1 MPPTVP
7 DTEQSHLT
15 INVYDGTRN
24 LVKDGTSVLYTIID
38 GNQKQLLRKSYN
50 KSSKDFD
57 VPFYDNFGDQ
67 YTLIA
72 WAKDYQQAGFAPVHL
87 TRDTPTTVDLMLIP
101 NKPEFNFAN
110 APWDIMKLKL
120 PFIASD
126 ITDSKGR
133 DRYETLMEEKPKA
146 LASLLNLTTAM
157 KQIFLANG
165 TPLDYLKE
173 VIWDDTLAQDRFFCY
188 CDATLIDQVR
198 DAANKGLFAPE
209 FGSSVFHAG
218 ATASWKQIQFGE
230 ANVQL
235 TFHENEKQT
244 IDGTK
249 CIVVEPDIDYE
260 KDIAAHTVLEVIPNT
275 VTKGLTNPEVVY
287 VLRWIAGR
295 RAGVPEFAPPYVIV

>member
-7 DTEQSHLT
+7 DNDPSRLQV
-15 INVYDGTRN
+15 NVYDGTRN
-24 LVKDGTSVLYTIID
+24 LMKTGTSILYTIID
-38 GNQKQLLRKSYN
+38 GNQKQLQRKNFS
-50 KSSKDFD
+50 KSTINFNL
-57 VPFYDNFGDQ
+57 PFYDNFGDN
-67 YTLIA
+67 YTVIVFA
-72 WAKDYQQAGFAPVHL
+72 DDCQQAGFAPVPL
-87 TRDTPTTVDLMLIP
+87 TNEKPTTLDLMLIP
-101 NKPEFNFAN
+101 KDPQFNFAN

-126 ITDSKGR
+126 INDTKGR
-133 DRYETLMEEKPKA
+133 ARYEELIEDKPKS

-188 CDATLIDQVR
+188 CDTKLIDQVR
-198 DAANKGLFAPE
+198 DAADHGLFEPE
-209 FGSSVFHAG
+209 LGSSVFHAG
-218 ATASWKQIQFGE
+218 ATASWKQVQFGE

-235 TFHENEKQT
+235 TFHENDKQT

-249 CIVVEPDIDYE
+249 CIVVEPDIDYH
-260 KDIAAHTVLEVIPNT
+260 KDLGAHTLLEVIPNT
-275 VTKGLTNPEVVY
+275 ITHGLTNPEVVY

>member
-7 DTEQSHLT
+7 DTDQSRLT
-15 INVYDGTRN
+15 VNVYDGTRS
-24 LVKDGTSVLYTIID
+24 LIKAGTSVLYTIID
-38 GNQKQLLRKSYN
+38 GNQKQQLRKSFP
-50 KSSKDFD
+50 KSTVNFNL
-57 VPFYDNFGDQ
+57 PFYDDFGDN
-67 YTLIA
+67 YTVIVFTD
-72 WAKDYQQAGFAPVHL
+72 DYQQAGFAPVPL
-87 TRDTPTTVDLMLIP
+87 TTETPTTVDLMLIP
-101 NKPEFNFAN
+101 KQPQFNFAN

-126 ITDSKGR
+126 ISDAKGR
-133 DRYETLMEEKPKA
+133 DRYQELMEEKPKA

-198 DAANKGLFAPE
+198 SAAAQGLFDPE
-209 FGSSVFHAG
+209 FGSSVFHSG
-218 ATASWKQIQFGE
+218 ATASWKQVQFGE

-235 TFHENEKQT
+235 TFHEGDKQT

-249 CIVVEPDIDYE
+249 CIVVEPDIDYH
-260 KDIAAHTVLEVIPNT
+260 KDLAAHTLLEVIPNT
-275 VTKGLTNPEVVY
+275 ITKGLTNPEVVY